1 MLKVEQILIGMD
13 NKNRIILVVYK
24 KDPIIINPNNIAEEF
39 NKIEK
44 KYPGFK
50 EIYFKSGSTRIITDE
65 ELKQYLQKTQQ
76 NTKEKE
82 IQQESLEKFEQKINE
97 ELQALNIK
105 IKNNKVYEELINR
118 CKEDIFT
125 GKQIKLRHSDYKLG
139 KTMFASQDVG
149 KQRNN
154 QEDSV
159 LILKHPLNQ
168 DFKLLAVSDGVG
180 GYYGGE
186 QASRHI
192 VAKLT
197 EWFENLNPNIDKNME
212 KVQSS
217 LNNMLPHILD
227 DLNNA
232 PREAAATLS
241 AVIIGKDKTLIT
253 NIGDSRV
260 YSMKNGK
267 INQETIDDSQVQE
280 LFENK
285 IIPNKEL
292 MRFHHDSNVITNS
305 VKKNN
310 EVQQASFRIINNA
323 SYDRII
329 ATSDGVTDCMTE
341 KELQNLM
348 KHTNSEQLT
357 SKIVNYAIN
366 NDSHLDKVINN
377 LPKQEAKKIVTAI
390 NNNPE
395 FYMSKINGGK
405 DNTTVAAYIKK

>member
-24 KDPIIINPNNIAEEF
+24 NDPIRINPNNIKEEF
-39 NKIEK
+39 NKIEQK
-44 KYPGFK
+44 HPGFK
-50 EIYFKSGSTRIITDE
+50 ETYFKSGSTRIIKDE
-65 ELKQYLQKTQQ
+65 ELNQYLQKTQQ
-76 NTKEKE
+76 NTKE
-82 IQQESLEKFEQKINE
+82 IQQERLEKFEQRINE
-97 ELQALNIK
+97 ELQTLNIK

-125 GKQIKLRHSDYKLG
+125 GRQIKLRHSEYKLG
-139 KTMFASQDVG
+139 KTMYATQDIG
-149 KQRNN
+149 KQRSN

-159 LILKHPLNQ
+159 LILKHPLNE

-180 GYYGGE
+180 GRFGGE

-197 EWFENLNPNIDKNME
+197 EWFENLNPTMDKNME
-212 KVQSS
+212 KVKVS
-217 LNNMLPHILD
+217 LNDMLPHILD
-227 DLNNA
+227 DLTDA
-232 PREAAATLS
+232 PPEAAATLS
-241 AVIIGKDKTLIT
+241 AVVIGKGQTLIT

-260 YSMKNGK
+260 YSVKNGR

-305 VKKNN
+305 VKKDN

-348 KHTNSEQLT
+348 KNTNSEQLT

-390 NNNPE
+390 QNNPE
-395 FYMSKINGGK
+395 FYMSRIKGGK